1 MRLRLWPRSLAW
13 RTTLIV
19 LAALAVVQLAGL
31 TIHALDRRDLIR
43 IAEAQEAA
51 TRVMGL
57 YRVVVLTPP
66 EELVERVR
74 AMNLPPDMTVVLSDE
89 PPGLGLVRL
98 PVQIQRILRLSML
111 LVPLPPPLRP
121 RESRILWD
129 EQDLRVVIA
138 MRLPD
143 GRWLSVSE
151 HPPPPRLLHAP
162 GFLAAFGLMTIAA
175 AMLLVWASRRLTA
188 PVRVLAK
195 AAERLGRDVNA
206 PPLPETGPS
215 EVAAAAAA
223 FNTMAAR
230 IRRFV
235 ADRTFLISAIGH
247 DLRTPITRMKL
258 RAEFIDDDELR
269 GKFLGDLQQ
278 LESMVTSTLQ
288 FGKDISGSEALTA
301 LDLPAL
307 LRTVLDEAADAAPE
321 QAAELT
327 SYEGPE
333 HFTIQARPV
342 ALKRAIANLVAN
354 ALLYGGAA
362 HVRLLPPRPGEHPAQ
377 LHIEVSDQGPGIA
390 PEDMQRVFEPF
401 HRLESSRNRETGG
414 TGLGLPIA
422 RNILR
427 AHGGDVTLANRP
439 EGGLV
444 ATAILPI

>member
-362 HVRLLPPRPGEHPAQ
+362 HVRLLPPTPGEHPAQ

>member
-19 LAALAVVQLAGL
+19 LAGLAVVQLAGL

-66 EELVERVR
+66 EDLVARVR

-89 PPGLGLVRL
+89 PPGLGLVRV
-98 PVQIQRILRLSML
+98 PVEIQRILRLSML
-111 LVPLPPPLRP
+111 LVPLPQPLRP

-129 EQDLRVVIA
+129 EQELRVVIG

-162 GFLAAFGLMTIAA
+162 GFLAAFALMTAVA
-175 AMLLVWASRRLTA
+175 AMLLVWAARRLTA
-188 PVRVLAK
+188 PVRVLAA

-206 PPLPETGPS
+206 APLPETGPS
-215 EVAAAAAA
+215 EVVAAAAA

-247 DLRTPITRMKL
+247 DLRTPITRLKL

-269 GKFLGDLQQ
+269 TKFLGDLQQ
-278 LESMVTSTLQ
+278 LETMVASTLQ
-288 FGKDISGSEALTA
+288 FGKDISGSEQPTA
-301 LDLPAL
+301 MDLPAL
-307 LRTVLDEAADAAPE
+307 LRTVLDEAAAAAPD
-321 QAAELT
+321 QPAERL
-327 SYEGPE
+327 SYDGPE
-333 HFTIQARPV
+333 HLTIQARPM
-342 ALKRAIANLVAN
+342 ALKRAIANLVGN

-362 HVRLLPPRPGEHPAQ
+362 RVRLLPPPSGERPP
-377 LHIEVSDQGPGIA
+377 LLRIEVADDGPGI
-390 PEDMQRVFEPF
+390 PPDDMQRVFEPF

-444 ATAILPI
+444 ATASLPV